1 MRVTLHNLSKTFNG
15 RRAPV
20 EALAPI
26 SLEIASGEFVSF
38 IGPSGCGKSTLLR
51 LIADQLLPT
60 TGAIWLDG
68 QSPTVR
74 RAEKAIG
81 WMAQN
86 PALLPWA
93 TVRDNIRL
101 PLQVNR
107 RHNRPAP
114 LPDALLTLT
123 GLAEFADAYPGTL
136 SGGMQQRVALARM
149 LATGARLWLMDEPFA
164 ALDELT
170 RETLTDEVLRLWKEV
185 GATVLWVT
193 HNITE
198 AVRLSRRLV
207 VLSALMGGL
216 PQALRMFGGDEQLA
230 RRPWQRLERRHETA
244 GR

>member
-1 MRVTLHNLSKTFNG
+1 MRVILQNLSKTFNG

-20 EALAPI
+20 EALAPL
-26 SLEIASGEFVSF
+26 SLEIASGEFVGF

-101 PLQVNR
+101 PLRVNR
-107 RHNRPAP
+107 RHTRPAP
-114 LPDALLTLT
+114 LPDTLLALT
-123 GLAEFADAYPGTL
+123 GLTEFADAYPGTL
-136 SGGMQQRVALARM
+136 SGGMQQ
-149 LATGARLWLMDEPFA
+149 
-164 ALDELT
+164 
-170 RETLTDEVLRLWKEV
+170 
-185 GATVLWVT
+185 
-193 HNITE
+193 
-198 AVRLSRRLV
+198 
-207 VLSALMGGL
+207 
-216 PQALRMFGGDEQLA
+216 
-230 RRPWQRLERRHETA
+230 
-244 GR
+244 